1 MTSIYFEIVGIV
13 RDFKTRDFVNPS
25 WQTVPQAFMPYSVAG
40 YSWRSFMARSAVDP
54 NLLLKT
60 FGQEPRDLDPSVEI
74 AESGTLESSLH
85 KFYRG
90 PQFELVTVA
99 SFAGIGLALVLIGI
113 FSVMAYTVALR
124 THEIGVRVAL
134 GAQQTNILRLVLL
147 NGFRLVAIGVL
158 IGLLASYELTRFLAS
173 QISSV
178 SATDPL
184 TFAAVVAVIVV
195 VALAACLLPARRAAA
210 VDPLVALRYE

>member
-1 MTSIYFEIVGIV
+1 
-13 RDFKTRDFVNPS
+13 
-25 WQTVPQAFMPYSVAG
+25 
-40 YSWRSFMARSAVDP
+40 
-54 NLLLKT
+54 
-60 FGQEPRDLDPSVEI
+60 
-74 AESGTLESSLH
+74 
-85 KFYRG
+85 
-90 PQFELVTVA
+90 
-99 SFAGIGLALVLIGI
+99 VLIGI

-158 IGLLASYELTRFLAS
+158 IGFLASYELTRFLAS
-173 QISSV
+173 QISGV

-184 TFAAVVAVIVV
+184 TFAAVVTVIVV